1 MHLPEARMPTAKPR
15 ITITLSDQQ
24 HATLATLAKF
34 QKCSMSSIVVD
45 LVETTLPVLER
56 LCAVLENAAGAPQ
69 AVLDELKRSAEH
81 AELDVAAMQHS
92 VLGHLDQLVT
102 SSAAPGVT
110 AQAGARGAAAKPPT
124 SNRGVS
130 FTPPDTKIG
139 PISSKKSG
147 TYTNSNERAKK

>member
-1 MHLPEARMPTAKPR
+1 MPTAKPR

-24 HATLATLAKF
+24 HATLAALAKF
-34 QKCSMSSIVVD
+34 QKVSMSSIVVD

-81 AELDVAAMQHS
+81 AELDVVGMQQS
-92 VLGHLDQLVT
+92 VLSQLDLLV
-102 SSAAPGVT
+102 SASAVPGAT
-110 AQAGARGAAAKPPT
+110 AQAGVRGAAAIKPPT

-130 FTPPDTKIG
+130 FTSPSPKIG
-139 PISSKKSG
+139 PISPMKKGEKNGRSKI
-147 TYTNSNERAKK
+147 